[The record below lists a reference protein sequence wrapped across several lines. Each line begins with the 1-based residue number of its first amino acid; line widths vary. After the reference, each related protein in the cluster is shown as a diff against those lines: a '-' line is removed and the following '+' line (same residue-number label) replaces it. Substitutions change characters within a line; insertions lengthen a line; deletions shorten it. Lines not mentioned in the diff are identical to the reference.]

1 MAHVVADRVRETTT
15 TTGTGTY
22 TLAGAV
28 TGFETFGSVGN
39 SNTTYYCCTD
49 GTDFEVGVGTYT
61 SSGTTLARTT
71 ILQSSNSD
79 NAVNW
84 SSGTR
89 QIFCTLPA
97 EKSVILDSSGDLTL
111 TGASYN
117 VVWDK
122 SANALKFGDDA
133 EARFG
138 TGNDLKITHDG
149 NNSIIADE
157 GTGSLFIRGNV
168 IRIDDPNSD
177 DYIVCTQDGS
187 VDVYHNGSKKFE
199 TASDGIS
206 VTGDITAKTS
216 DGAILKLQTS
226 DTTVADGDVIGA
238 IEFSAP
244 DEASGTDAITT
255 AASIVAEADDT
266 FAADNNKTDLVIK
279 LGKSEAAVERAR
291 FNHEGGLQLTGYD
304 TDANPDPSLSLRRDT
319 ASPADADFIGSI
331 YFQGKNSADA
341 YFTYGAILAVSNDV
355 TNGTEDGKLI
365 FRVGDAGTEAWS
377 GSSNNLITL
386 TADTIAF
393 DASSGTTF
401 GGHSISNVSTLR
413 LTSTTDLSLS
423 STGHAFQVGSS
434 SSTNVAIDNNEI
446 MARNNGATSD
456 LYLNNN
462 GGLVRFGGEVVI
474 PDAGTIGSVSDTD
487 AIAIASDGQVSLT
500 QDLTVKT
507 SDGALLKLQTS
518 DTTVADGN
526 VIGAIEFSAPNESS
540 GTDAITTAASIV
552 AEADATFS
560 STVNK
565 TDMVFKLGESGAA
578 SEVMRLEHEG
588 NLTITADSADAN
600 GDPTLN
606 LYRNSSSPADNDN
619 IGKFVFSGRNDNSQD
634 VDYFMIKGLIADAS
648 DGSEDGKFELKAQVN
663 GSNTIILSS
672 SGTTL
677 TATGEIAAASLDIS
691 GDVDVDGTLEADAM
705 TLNGTAITTTATLST
720 GISNNNVP
728 KFTSGVADNDFL
740 RVDGT
745 AIEGRSAS
753 EVLSDIGGTT
763 ASDAANEATAL
774 AIALG

>member
-28 TGFETFGSVGN
+28 TGFETFGSIGN

-49 GTDFEVGVGTYT
+49 GTNFEVGVGTYT

-89 QIFCTLPA
+89 QIFCTAPA
-97 EKSVILDSSGDLTL
+97 EKSVILDPNNDT
-111 TGASYN
+111 TI
-117 VVWDK
+117 K
-122 SANALKFGDDA
+122 S
-133 EARFG
+133 
-138 TGNDLKITHDG
+138 
-149 NNSIIADE
+149 
-157 GTGSLFIRGNV
+157 
-168 IRIDDPNSD
+168 
-177 DYIVCTQDGS
+177 
-187 VDVYHNGSKKFE
+187 
-199 TASDGIS
+199 
-206 VTGDITAKTS
+206 S

-244 DEASGTDAITT
+244 DEASGTDAVTT

-291 FNHEGGLQLTGYD
+291 FAHEGGLSLTGYD
-304 TDANPDPSLSLRRDT
+304 TDANPDPSLSLTRDT
-319 ASPADADFIGSI
+319 ASPADGDFIGSI
-331 YFQGKNSADA
+331 YFYGKNSADNLFA
-341 YFTYGAILAVSNDV
+341 YAAILAVSNDV
-355 TNGTEDGKLI
+355 TDGTEDGKLI

-401 GGHSISNVSTLR
+401 GGHDISSVGEISASTLR
-413 LTSTTDLSLS
+413 LTSTTDLSVS
-423 STGHAFQVGSS
+423 STGHGFQVGSS
-434 SSTNVAIDNNEI
+434 SSTNISIDNNEI
-446 MARNNGATSD
+446 MARNNGSTST
-456 LYLNNN
+456 LYLNFN
-462 GGLVRFGGEVVI
+462 GGAVQVGGGIVI
-474 PDAGTIGSVSDTD
+474 EDAGNIGSASDTD
-487 AIAIASDGQVSLT
+487 AISIASNGQVTFT
-500 QDLTVKT
+500 QTL
-507 SDGALLKLQTS
+507 
-518 DTTVADGN
+518 
-526 VIGAIEFSAPNESS
+526 I
-540 GTDAITTAASIV
+540 GTD
-552 AEADATFS
+552 
-560 STVNK
+560 
-565 TDMVFKLGESGAA
+565 
-578 SEVMRLEHEG
+578 
-588 NLTITADSADAN
+588 
-600 GDPTLN
+600 
-606 LYRNSSSPADNDN
+606 
-619 IGKFVFSGRNDNSQD
+619 
-634 VDYFMIKGLIADAS
+634 
-648 DGSEDGKFELKAQVN
+648 
-663 GSNTIILSS
+663 
-672 SGTTL
+672 
-677 TATGEIAAASLDIS
+677 LDIS

>member
-39 SNTTYYCCTD
+39 TNTTYYCCTD

-97 EKSVILDSSGDLTL
+97 EKAVIEDASNNVAIGGELSATSLDISGNIDVDGT
-111 TGASYN
+111 TN
-117 VVWDK
+117 VD
-122 SANALKFGDDA
+122 N
-133 EARFG
+133 
-138 TGNDLKITHDG
+138 
-149 NNSIIADE
+149 
-157 GTGSLFIRGNV
+157 
-168 IRIDDPNSD
+168 ID
-177 DYIVCTQDGS
+177 VDGS
-187 VDVYHNGSKKFE
+187 TNLSGYLWQS
-199 TASDGIS
+199 
-206 VTGDITAKTS
+206 S
-216 DGAILKLQTS
+216 DGAIHYFGVNYEVRLIHDHNRGLKFYNYGDTS
-226 DTTVADGDVIGA
+226 GDDAGAAYFTFASPDSTIVTDQELGA
-238 IEFSAP
+238 IAFEAP
-244 DEASGTDAITT
+244 LEASGTDAVLT
-255 AASIVAEADDT
+255 AGFIKGVAENA
-266 FAADNNKTDLVIK
+266 FSSSSNAMK
-279 LGKSEAAVERAR
+279 LSFGTASSEAA
-291 FNHEGGLQLTGYD
+291 
-304 TDANPDPSLSLRRDT
+304 
-319 ASPADADFIGSI
+319 
-331 YFQGKNSADA
+331 
-341 YFTYGAILAVSNDV
+341 
-355 TNGTEDGKLI
+355 TEKM
-365 FRVGDAGTEAWS
+365 
-377 GSSNNLITL
+377 
-386 TADTIAF
+386 
-393 DASSGTTF
+393 
-401 GGHSISNVSTLR
+401 
-413 LTSTTDLSLS
+413 SLS
-423 STGHAFQVGSS
+423 S
-434 SSTNVAIDNNEI
+434 
-446 MARNNGATSD
+446 
-456 LYLNNN
+456 
-462 GGLVRFGGEVVI
+462 GGNLTVSGNIVI
-474 PDAGTIGSVSDTD
+474 PNAGNIGSASDTD

-518 DTTVADGN
+518 DTSVANNG
-526 VIGAIEFSAPNESS
+526 VLGAIEFSAPDESS

-560 STVNK
+560 SSTNK
-565 TDMVFKLGESGAA
+565 TDLVFKLGSSGAA
-578 SEVMRLEHEG
+578 SEVMRLEHDAHLILTEDDSG
-588 NLTITADSADAN
+588 NSS
-600 GDPTLN
+600 GPELN

-619 IGKFVFSGRNDNSQD
+619 IGKVLFRANNSAGTDTQMAHIKAVLDDVTNGTEDVSLVFTT
-634 VDYFMIKGLIADAS
+634 K
-648 DGSEDGKFELKAQVN
+648 VN
-663 GSNTIILSS
+663 GTNTEILSN

-677 TATGEIAAASLDIS
+677 AATNLDIS

>member
-28 TGFETFGSVGN
+28 TGFETFGSIGN

-49 GTDFEVGVGTYT
+49 GTNFEVGVGTYT

-97 EKSVILDSSGDLTL
+97 EKAVIEDASNNVAIGGELSATSLDISGNIDVDGITNVDELDVDA
-111 TGASYN
+111 GANFASYIWQSSDGAVHYFGGN
-117 VVWDK
+117 YEVRFVH
-122 SANALKFGDDA
+122 NHNRGLKFYNYGDTSGDDA
-133 EARFG
+133 YAAYFTFANVDGSISTDQELGAITFEAPLEASGTDAVLTAGFIKGVAENAFSSSSNAMKLSFG
-138 TGNDLKITHDG
+138 TASSEAATEKMSLSSGGNLTV
-149 NNSIIADE
+149 S
-157 GTGSLFIRGNV
+157 
-168 IRIDDPNSD
+168 
-177 DYIVCTQDGS
+177 
-187 VDVYHNGSKKFE
+187 
-199 TASDGIS
+199 
-206 VTGDITAKTS
+206 GDITAKTS

-226 DTTVADGDVIGA
+226 DTTVQTGDILGA
-238 IEFSAP
+238 IEFSSP
-244 DEASGTDAITT
+244 DEASGGDSTLKAAAIEAVADPFANFGTVVNSTDLVFKLGDSEAATEKMRLTHEGNLSLKGASAGAYLRLNRDDTTVVDGNVIGGITFTAHNEASGTDAITT
-255 AASIVAEADDT
+255 AASIT
-266 FAADNNKTDLVIK
+266 
-279 LGKSEAAVERAR
+279 
-291 FNHEGGLQLTGYD
+291 
-304 TDANPDPSLSLRRDT
+304 
-319 ASPADADFIGSI
+319 
-331 YFQGKNSADA
+331 
-341 YFTYGAILAVSNDV
+341 
-355 TNGTEDGKLI
+355 
-365 FRVGDAGTEAWS
+365 
-377 GSSNNLITL
+377 
-386 TADTIAF
+386 
-393 DASSGTTF
+393 
-401 GGHSISNVSTLR
+401 
-413 LTSTTDLSLS
+413 
-423 STGHAFQVGSS
+423 
-434 SSTNVAIDNNEI
+434 
-446 MARNNGATSD
+446 
-456 LYLNNN
+456 
-462 GGLVRFGGEVVI
+462 
-474 PDAGTIGSVSDTD
+474 
-487 AIAIASDGQVSLT
+487 
-500 QDLTVKT
+500 
-507 SDGALLKLQTS
+507 
-518 DTTVADGN
+518 
-526 VIGAIEFSAPNESS
+526 
-540 GTDAITTAASIV
+540 

-560 STVNK
+560 SSNNK
-565 TDMVFKLGESGAA
+565 TDLVFKLGESGAA
-578 SEVMRLEHEG
+578 SESMRLEHEG
-588 NLTITADSADAN
+588 NLIITADSADAN
-600 GDPTLN
+600 GNPTLN

-663 GSNTIILSS
+663 GNNTIILSS

>member
-89 QIFCTLPA
+89 QIFCTAPA

-588 NLTITADSADAN
+588 NLIITADSADSN

-691 GDVDVDGTLEADAM
+691 GYVDVGGTLEADAM

>member
-89 QIFCTLPA
+89 QIFCTAPA

-149 NNSIIADE
+149 NNSVIADE

>member
-89 QIFCTLPA
+89 QIFCTAPA

-691 GDVDVDGTLEADAM
+691 GDVDVDGTLEADAL
-705 TLNGTAITTTATLST
+705 TLNGTAITTSATLST